1 MHITMLH
8 RHNKTRPRHDHSS
21 DNDLIC
27 SSSILCTWVCVS
39 IKYQLC
45 VLPSGSCMNRHVF
58 LFKIFRCYWL
68 RKLMMMIHD
77 HESWIMIVQSTKHE
91 GQPELWSWVTKQWY
105 FASAS
110 TSPERC
116 LKRKLDASNSKSTDA
131 MLGFTLDMKRRSS

>member
-1 MHITMLH
+1 MIWYAAA
-8 RHNKTRPRHDHSS
+8 PSFVPEFVWV
-21 DNDLIC
+21 
-27 SSSILCTWVCVS
+27 SSINCVY
-39 IKYQLC
+39 YQ
-45 VLPSGSCMNRHVF
+45 VGPVWIDMFF

-77 HESWIMIVQSTKHE
+77 HESWIMNHESWIMIVQSTKHE